1 LPELAAFQDAFAAS
15 LTGDPPPD
23 APVGLAVYRNTI
35 AQGLIEVLAAAYP
48 AVERLMGQARF
59 AAEALAFA
67 RAHPPASP
75 VLALYGDGFAEWLFF
90 PPREAGEEREYIA
103 EVARIDRAW
112 IEAHNAADAPLL
124 TEPRFDAPVRP
135 HPAARLL
142 GFDLPAV
149 TLWRLN
155 RPPAPVL
162 QTPLAPDWRPEACL
176 VTRPDDAVIVTELD
190 PDAVFFLR
198 ACLDGATFGEAAV
211 SLMQSQPDA
220 DLADLFARLL
230 TAGAF
235 AEPNP

>member
-1 LPELAAFQDAFAAS
+1 MPDLAAFQDAFAAS

-23 APVGLAVYRNTI
+23 APAGLAVYRNTI

-48 AVERLMGQARF
+48 TVQRLMGPAGF
-59 AAEALAFA
+59 AAQAPAFA

-75 VLALYGDGFAEWLFF
+75 VLALYGEGFAAWLTSRV
-90 PPREAGEEREYIA
+90 PEDLAYLP

-112 IEAHNAADAPLL
+112 TEAHNAADAPRL

-142 GFDLPAV
+142 TFDLPAV

-162 QTPLAPDWRPEACL
+162 QSPLAPDWRPEACL
-176 VTRPDDAVIVTELD
+176 VSRPDDAVIVTDLD
-190 PDAVFFLR
+190 PDTLFFLR

-211 SLMQSQPDA
+211 ALMQERPDA
-220 DLADLFARLL
+220 DLGNLFARLL

-235 AEPNP
+235 AEPIP